1 MLGFYKNSISRIVV
15 VWWATE
21 MPDGENR
28 LKSKKK
34 TKIDDGERESHGAA
48 RLRGPVINQSHH
60 SPPSNCLLLLLSS
73 TFPLSAGRE
82 SGRGK
87 SDAKVFICILFSF
100 LTVIIIATN
109 FSPIPIHS
117 SLSFFFFL
125 CLLST
130 ASFDS
135 LMETSHR

>member
-34 TKIDDGERESHGAA
+34 STTTENEKSHGAA

-60 SPPSNCLLLLLSS
+60 SPLQLPSSFFFLPPFLSR
-73 TFPLSAGRE
+73 LAERAGEANQTPR
-82 SGRGK
+82 
-87 SDAKVFICILFSF
+87 FLFLFLFSF
-100 LTVIIIATN
+100 LTVIIIATKLLSYSYS
-109 FSPIPIHS
+109 FV
-117 SLSFFFFL
+117 SLFFFL
-125 CLLST
+125 F
-130 ASFDS
+130 SFP
-135 LMETSHR
+135 LINGLV

>member
-28 LKSKKK
+28 FKSKKK
-34 TKIDDGERESHGAA
+34 IDDDGERESHGAA

-60 SPPSNCLLLLLSS
+60 SPPSTAFFFFFLPPFLS
-73 TFPLSAGRE
+73 SAGRE

-87 SDAKVFICILFSF
+87 SDAKVFIFILFSF
-100 LTVIIIATN
+100 LTVIIATKLLCYSYSFVSLF
-109 FSPIPIHS
+109 FSFP
-117 SLSFFFFL
+117 L